1 MGKIFYIMGK
11 SASGKDSIYR
21 WLLGKKE
28 LKLKKIIPYTTRPV
42 RDGEEQGREYYF
54 VDEGRYR
61 KLQEEGKLIESR
73 SYETVY
79 GIWTYFTA
87 DDRQIDLAHSNFL
100 AICTLESYRKMRDY
114 FGSGNICPI
123 YVEVEDGERL
133 MRALLRERQQEHP
146 RYAEMCRRFLADEE
160 DFSEE
165 NIQEAGICRR
175 FVNDDSKIC
184 LAEIESYIKDM
195 LY

>member
-21 WLLGKKE
+21 WLLEKKE

-87 DDRQIDLAHSNFL
+87 DDGQIDLAHSNFL
-100 AICTLESYRKMRDY
+100 AIGTLESYRKMRDY